1 MKKKYFF
8 GWENIRWFITELALT
23 FSEMPSFFSS
33 KRIERALL
41 FTTALTAWIVWFGY
55 HFKTLTYIEMMASV
69 GMLFGFTGYIL
80 KVTEKSKEKNET
92 NSL

>member
-1 MKKKYFF
+1 MSKKYFF
-8 GWENIRWFITELALT
+8 GWTNIKWFITELALT

-33 KRIERALL
+33 KRIERSLL

-55 HFKTLTYIEMMASV
+55 HFKALTYVEMIASV

-80 KVTEKSKEKNET
+80 KVTENSKNNET
-92 NSL
+92 TTP